1 MSSASKMDSVL
12 ALLRDAESVV
22 IFTGAGMSQES
33 GIPTFRDALEGIWEK
48 FSPEHLA
55 TPEAFERDPQRV
67 RDFYEYRRAFVR
79 KAKPN
84 AGHLAIAEMEEI
96 FPEVIVVTQN
106 VDCLHEAA
114 GSTNVINLHGEILSN
129 RCNRGCAGTQ
139 PGSRT
144 SCPAC
149 GSDSL
154 RPNVVWFGEPLDPT
168 LMAEARMGV
177 SCTSVLMV
185 VGTSGVVY
193 PAAGLVDLAIEKGI
207 PLIEINPEETPFS
220 KRASVFLPSTAAAAL
235 PEILRRIRN
244 GPQA

>member
-1 MSSASKMDSVL
+1 MSGASKMDSVL
-12 ALLRDAESVV
+12 SLLRNAESVV

-33 GIPTFRDALEGIWEK
+33 GIPTFRDALEGIWEN
-48 FSPEHLA
+48 FSPEDLA
-55 TPEAFERDPQRV
+55 TPESFERDPQRV
-67 RDFYEYRRAFVR
+67 RDFYEYRREFVR

-114 GSTNVINLHGEILSN
+114 GSTSVISLHGEILSN
-129 RCNRGCAGTQ
+129 RCNRGCPGTQ

-144 SCPAC
+144 TCPAC

-154 RPNVVWFGEPLDPT
+154 RPNVVWFGEPLDPV
-168 LMAEARMGV
+168 LMSRARISV
-177 SCTSVLMV
+177 NCASVLMV

-193 PAAGLVDLAIEKGI
+193 PAAGLVDLAVEKGI
-207 PLIEINPEETPFS
+207 PLIEINPSETPFS
-220 KRASVFLPSTAAAAL
+220 NRASVFLPFSAAVAL
-235 PEILRRIRN
+235 PEIVRRIRN
-244 GPQA
+244 GPKG